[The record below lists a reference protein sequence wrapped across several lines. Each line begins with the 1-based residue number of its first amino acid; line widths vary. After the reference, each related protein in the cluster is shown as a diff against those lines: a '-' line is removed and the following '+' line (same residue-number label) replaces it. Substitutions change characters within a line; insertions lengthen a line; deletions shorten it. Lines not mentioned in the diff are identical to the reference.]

1 MTTNNWFL
9 GACVVFGIL
18 AIAAIVAGI
27 AIKATALI
35 VAGAVVLIAC
45 VGLFVSGMYDR
56 KHLTPRQRVT

>member
-9 GACVVFGIL
+9 GACVAFGVL
-18 AIAAIVAGI
+18 AIVAII
-27 AIKATALI
+27 AGAVMHAVAAI

-45 VGLFVSGMYDR
+45 TGLFISGMYDR

>member
-18 AIAAIVAGI
+18 AIVAIIAGI
-27 AIKATALI
+27 AMKAVAAI